1 VKGHGSKAYVV
12 TVLVLGFSFTVLPT
26 ANAYIDPG
34 SGSFIFQVLVGAALG
49 VALGVKAF
57 WRRIVGFFS
66 RRGDSPGRPS
76 E

>member
-1 VKGHGSKAYVV
+1 MGRGSKVFV
-12 TVLVLGFSFTVLPT
+12 TTVFFLGFSFTALPT

-34 SGSFIFQVLVGAALG
+34 SGSFIFQVLIGAALG
-49 VALGVKAF
+49 AALAVKAF

-66 RRGDSPGRPS
+66 RRGRPS